1 MRTDWRLVLMYGG
14 FASEEMA
21 ARAAI
26 REHEYGLRPSD
37 RVYPDSPRPEELR
50 KLRLGRVVRK

>member
-1 MRTDWRLVLMYGG
+1 MYAG

-26 REHEYGLRPSD
+26 RDHRYGLKRRD
-37 RVYPDSPRPEELR
+37 RIYPDSPRPEELS
-50 KLRLGRVVRK
+50 KLRLGKVKRK

>member
-1 MRTDWRLVLMYGG
+1 MYGG

-26 REHEYGLRPSD
+26 REHQYGLKRSD
-37 RVYPDSPRPEELR
+37 RIYPESPSPEDLG
-50 KLRLGRVVRK
+50 KLRLGKVVRK